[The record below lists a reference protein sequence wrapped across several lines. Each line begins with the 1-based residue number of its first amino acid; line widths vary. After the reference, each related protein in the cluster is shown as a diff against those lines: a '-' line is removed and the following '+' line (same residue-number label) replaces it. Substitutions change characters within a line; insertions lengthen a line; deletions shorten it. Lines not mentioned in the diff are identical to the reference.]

1 MQPPWTTGK
10 MGWVYMSFEFFVSYR
25 YLKAKRKQ
33 TFISIITFIS
43 IGGVALGVTALI
55 VVLAVMSGFEND
67 LKHKILGLNSHALVL
82 NWEGAFENY
91 EQIKA
96 KVETV
101 PGVVAATPFIL
112 TQVMISSGGSVTGA
126 VLRGV
131 DVQSAPRVIALN
143 NILRQGSWRNL
154 EPAKEG
160 TGKAGDEPG
169 GIILGQELARNLNL
183 SLGDTLSVI
192 SPLGEMTP
200 LGRLPK
206 MRPFKVVGVFES
218 GMYEYDSTIAFIS
231 LVRAQDFLGL
241 GNKVTGLE
249 VRTHDIYRAADIARD
264 IQRRLGLPFWTK
276 DWMRMNKNL
285 FSALKLEKLVMF
297 IILTLI
303 ILVAAFNIV
312 ASLIMVVM
320 EKAKDIAILKSM
332 GATAGSIMK
341 IFVLEGLIIGTVGTV
356 LGLIG
361 GVGLCRLL
369 ERYQFVKLPSDIYYI
384 SSLPV
389 LMKTSDILLIIASA
403 MGISLVATLYPAWQA
418 SRLDP
423 AEALRYE

>member
-1 MQPPWTTGK
+1 
-10 MGWVYMSFEFFVSYR
+10 MSFELFISYR

-43 IGGVALGVTALI
+43 MGGVALGVMALI

-67 LKHKILGLNSHALVL
+67 LKNKILGLNSHVLVL
-82 NWEGAFENY
+82 SWDNT
-91 EQIKA
+91 IKDYTQVA
-96 KVETV
+96 QRVETV
-101 PGVVAATPFIL
+101 PGVTAATPFIL
-112 TQVMISSGGSVTGA
+112 TQVMVSTGAQVTGA

-131 DVQSAPRVIALN
+131 DIRSAPRVISLDR
-143 NILRQGSWRNL
+143 ILRKGTWQAL
-154 EPAKEG
+154 EIPDQAEG
-160 TGKAGDEPG
+160 KKGQEIP
-169 GIILGQELARNLNL
+169 GIILGQELARNLSL
-183 SLGDTLSVI
+183 SLNDHLSII

-200 LGRLPK
+200 LGRIPK
-206 MRPFKVVGVFES
+206 MRPFKLVGIFES
-218 GMYEYDSTIAFIS
+218 GMFEYDSTIAFIS
-231 LVRAQDFLGL
+231 LSQAQSFLGL
-241 GNKVTGLE
+241 GYKVTGLE
-249 VRTHDIYRAADIARD
+249 VKTRDFYQAAGIARA
-264 IQRRLGLPFWTK
+264 IQTKLGFPFWTK

-320 EKAKDIAILKSM
+320 EKTKDIAILKSM

-341 IFVLEGLIIGTVGTV
+341 IFMLEGVIIGTVGTG
-356 LGLIG
+356 LGLLG

-369 ERYQFVKLPSDIYYI
+369 EKYQFIKLPSDVYYI

-389 LMKTSDILLIIASA
+389 LMKGEDILMIIVSA
-403 MGISLVATLYPAWQA
+403 LGISVIATLYPAWQA

-423 AEALRYE
+423 AEAIRYE

>member
-1 MQPPWTTGK
+1 
-10 MGWVYMSFEFFVSYR
+10 MSFEFFVSYR

-43 IGGVALGVTALI
+43 MGGVALGVTALI

-67 LKHKILGLNSHALVL
+67 LKTKILGLNSHALVL
-82 NWEGAFENY
+82 SWDQGFEDY
-91 EQIKA
+91 EQVAA
-96 KVETV
+96 KTESV
-101 PGVVAATPFIL
+101 PGVLAATPFIL
-112 TQVMISSGGSVTGA
+112 TQVMISKGGQVTGA
-126 VLRGV
+126 VLRGMET
-131 DVQSAPRVIALN
+131 QSAPKVISLGR
-143 NILRQGSWRNL
+143 ILKKGRWENL
-154 EPAKEG
+154 ETPVPTGGEG
-160 TGKAGDEPG
+160 EQPLG

-183 SLGDTLSVI
+183 SLNDILSVI

-200 LGRLPK
+200 LGRVPK
-206 MRPFKVVGVFES
+206 MRPFKLVGVFES
-218 GMYEYDSTIAFIS
+218 GMYEYDSTIAFVS
-231 LVRAQDFLGL
+231 LAQAQSFLGL
-241 GNKVTGLE
+241 GRKVTGLE
-249 VRTHDIYRAADIARD
+249 VRTKDIYQAGEIARN
-264 IQRRLGLPFWTK
+264 IQTRLGLPFWTK

-320 EKAKDIAILKSM
+320 EKTKDIAILKSM

-341 IFVLEGLIIGTVGTV
+341 IFVLEGLIIGLVGTL
-356 LGLIG
+356 LGLVG
-361 GVGLCRLL
+361 GVGLCRIL
-369 ERYQFVKLPSDIYYI
+369 EKYQFIKLPSDVYYI

-389 LMKTSDILLIIASA
+389 LMKGGDILLIVASA
-403 MGISLVATLYPAWQA
+403 LGISLIATLYPAWQA

-423 AEALRYE
+423 AEAIRYE

>member
-1 MQPPWTTGK
+1 
-10 MGWVYMSFEFFVSYR
+10 MSFELFVSYR

-67 LKHKILGLNSHALVL
+67 LKNKILGLNSHALVL
-82 NWEGAFENY
+82 NWEGSFEGY
-91 EQIKA
+91 EEVKT
-96 KVETV
+96 KVEAV
-101 PGVVAATPFIL
+101 PGVTAATPFIL
-112 TQVMISSGGSVTGA
+112 SQVMISSGGSVTGA

-131 DVQSAPRVIALN
+131 DIRSAPRVIALDR
-143 NILRQGSWRNL
+143 ILRKGSWQAL
-154 EPAKEG
+154 EEKDTGQEG
-160 TGKAGDEPG
+160 DGIG

-183 SLGDTLSVI
+183 STGDTLSVI

-200 LGRLPK
+200 LGRVPK
-206 MRPFKVVGVFES
+206 MRTFKVAGIFES

-231 LVRAQDFLGL
+231 LAQAQSFLGL
-241 GNKVTGLE
+241 GKKVTGLE
-249 VRTHDIYRAADIARD
+249 VKTVDIYQAAEIARD
-264 IQRRLGLPFWTK
+264 IQKHLGLPFWTK

-320 EKAKDIAILKSM
+320 EKTKDIAILKSM
-332 GATAGSIMK
+332 GATALSIMK

-369 ERYQFVKLPSDIYYI
+369 ERYQFVKLPSDVYYI

-389 LMKTSDILLIIASA
+389 LMKTEDILLITASA
-403 MGISLVATLYPAWQA
+403 IGISLIATLYPAWQA

-423 AEALRYE
+423 AEAIRYE